1 MARQPRRRRGRR
13 STQDKGVIDVERYRH
28 TELIVNSA
36 LLRYK
41 RLGTRPRSTSKPE
54 DPLVLIHTRRLYRIL
69 LYEMTLVSLK
79 LIEDMPEV
87 SGDYG
92 NNCAEDAVSVSA
104 LTNMELREPLRFRS
118 PLIGL
123 PSVRTRIQH
132 FVDNE
137 MDRRASSRPPSGR
150 LKAWFKL
157 AN

>member
-1 MARQPRRRRGRR
+1 
-13 STQDKGVIDVERYRH
+13 
-28 TELIVNSA
+28 
-36 LLRYK
+36 
-41 RLGTRPRSTSKPE
+41 
-54 DPLVLIHTRRLYRIL
+54 
-69 LYEMTLVSLK
+69 MTLVSMK

-123 PSVRTRIQH
+123 PSVRTRIQR

-137 MDRRASSRPPSGR
+137 MDRRSSNRPPSEQ
-150 LKAWFKL
+150 LKSWFKL

>member
-13 STQDKGVIDVERYRH
+13 STQDKGVIEVERYRH

-69 LYEMTLVSLK
+69 LYEMTLVSMK

-92 NNCAEDAVSVSA
+92 NDCAEDAVSA
-104 LTNMELREPLRFRS
+104 LTNLELREPLRFRF

-123 PSVRTRIQH
+123 PSVRTRIQR

-137 MDRRASSRPPSGR
+137 MDRRSSNRPPSEQ
-150 LKAWFKL
+150 LKSWFKL